1 MVLRNKVAAE
11 GTTAQV
17 AGIIPARWGSS
28 RFPGKPL
35 HQLAGKSL
43 LGHVIARAGS
53 CERLDVLLVA
63 TDDERIAREALANGA
78 EVAMTSSQHATGT
91 DRIAEALSSYPSI
104 QHVVNIQGDEPLVS
118 PSLIDLMADT
128 LRKQRG
134 IDMITAAN
142 PISDLTQL
150 DDPNIVKVVLNRSN
164 DALYFSRSPLPYN
177 RSQGELF
184 SPFRHVGLYGY
195 QRGFLEE
202 FVSWPEGDLERVEQ
216 LEQLRALENGA
227 RIRVIVTEHDS
238 IGLDTP
244 EQVPEIE
251 ALLAGSTDAK
261 YSPNIN
267 QSR

>member
-1 MVLRNKVAAE
+1 MAAR
-11 GTTAQV
+11 GKTGQV
-17 AGIIPARWGSS
+17 AGVIPARWGSS

-43 LGHVIARAGS
+43 LGHVIERVG
-53 CERLDVLLVA
+53 CCKRLDVVLVA
-63 TDDERIAREALANGA
+63 TDDERIQREARANGA
-78 EVAMTSSQHATGT
+78 EVVMTSGQHKTGT
-91 DRIAEALSSYPSI
+91 DRVAEAITSFPAI
-104 QHVVNIQGDEPLVS
+104 QHIVNIQGDEPLVS

-128 LRKQRG
+128 LRKQKG
-134 IDMITAAN
+134 VDMITAAN

-164 DALYFSRSPLPYN
+164 DALYFSRSALPYN
-177 RSQGELF
+177 RSQGDLF

-195 QRGFLEE
+195 QRGFLEK

-216 LEQLRALENGA
+216 LEQLRALENGS
-227 RIRVIVTEHDS
+227 RIRVVVTEHDS

-251 ALLAGSTDAK
+251 ALLAGSTDAQ